1 MSCAN
6 ERVLDT
12 VVGEESTVASTSVG
26 TALDIEGYD
35 GWGLFILSSKNT
47 LGSSPT
53 LAVKLT
59 QCATSGGS
67 YADVTGGAFTGLTT
81 GAGLQTL
88 KLKLD
93 GLLRYIKFD
102 RTLGGTATPS
112 YQTGELLVARK
123 KYTT

>member
-12 VVGEESTVASTSVG
+12 VVGEPATVTTTSVG

-35 GWGLFILSSKNT
+35 GWGIFILSTKNT
-47 LGSSPT
+47 AGSSPT

-59 QCATSGGS
+59 HCATSGGS

-81 GAGLQTL
+81 GALVQTL
-88 KLKLD
+88 KIKLD
-93 GLLRYIKFD
+93 GLARYIKFD
-102 RTLGGTATPS
+102 RTIGGTSNPS
-112 YQTGELLVARK
+112 YQTDELLVARK
-123 KYTT
+123 KYTA